1 MVAMKDAVEVVARVV
16 LKVVEAVELTASMVE
31 TMVAY

>member
-1 MVAMKDAVEVVARVV
+1 MRDVAVAVLKAV

-31 TMVAY
+31 TMAVY